1 MCCQII
7 QRSSFKTVSYLL
19 SLASQIQR
27 QVICQGAI
35 RSSTEITPQDNNL
48 KGGTNMGVTMIVF
61 WAVAF
66 VVFLIA
72 EIATLNALV
81 SVWFA
86 VGALASMLSV
96 IFFDLSFVW
105 QLGIFV
111 IVSTFVLIITR
122 PLVRKIQGKT
132 VATNYE
138 LDVSKPAVV
147 IEPINNQL
155 GQGRVKLDGVDW
167 SARSENGELIE
178 EGTIVTVKVVDGSK
192 LIVSK

>member
-1 MCCQII
+1 
-7 QRSSFKTVSYLL
+7 
-19 SLASQIQR
+19 
-27 QVICQGAI
+27 
-35 RSSTEITPQDNNL
+35 
-48 KGGTNMGVTMIVF
+48 MIVF

-72 EIATLNALV
+72 EIATLTALV

-86 VGALASMLSV
+86 VGALAAMLAV
-96 IFFDLSFVW
+96 IFFDISFVW

-111 IVSTFVLIITR
+111 IVSTVVLIITR
-122 PLVRKIQGKT
+122 PLVRKIQGRKF
-132 VATNYE
+132 ATNYE

-178 EGTIVTVKVVDGSK
+178 EGAIVTVKVVDGSK
-192 LIVSK
+192 LIVAK